1 MKEIKTQKKI
11 DTLAKDIADLNKC
24 LRLMFEEIEELYDLI
39 EGDTSLP
46 ERTEAIRIP
55 MTDEM
60 YKKIEKYSE
69 NKSNIVMGVT

>member
-1 MKEIKTQKKI
+1 
-11 DTLAKDIADLNKC
+11 